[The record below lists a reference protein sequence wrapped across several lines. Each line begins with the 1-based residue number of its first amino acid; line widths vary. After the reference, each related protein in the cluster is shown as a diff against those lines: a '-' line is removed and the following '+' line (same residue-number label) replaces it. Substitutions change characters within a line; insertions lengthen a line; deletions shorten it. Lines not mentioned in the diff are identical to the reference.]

1 MGWVINRKI
10 NTINEHIIR
19 GKHQLNK
26 DCFPFFHFFQVAFL
40 LTKNEEYELPL

>member
-10 NTINEHIIR
+10 NTTNEHIIR

-26 DCFPFFHFFQVAFL
+26 DCFPFFHFFQVTFL